1 MLMAIS
7 TSDSKG
13 NWFKCYLTNNLFGR
27 LCPILYLLLWIH
39 PFLPQLAAG
48 SGSLNL
54 TTGAGSNSSAN
65 LYNKTLVTEE

>member
-1 MLMAIS
+1 MSYIVPSSLDSSFSSS
-7 TSDSKG
+7 TG
-13 NWFKCYLTNNLFGR
+13 T
-27 LCPILYLLLWIH
+27 
-39 PFLPQLAAG
+39 G